1 MNELVF
7 IQDNQV
13 VTDSL
18 TVAEVFNKSHN
29 HVLRD
34 IATQLEKLSAAGEE
48 EWGMTNFG
56 QTRYQNTQNN
66 QWYTKYNL
74 TEDAFAIIAMSY
86 VTPEAMKMKIKF
98 LDEFKKM
105 KKALEQPHPLSERDR
120 LIASMKLTIE
130 SAEKLEG
137 IEEDVANL
145 RTRFDNELTL
155 NHGQATSLNHA
166 VKKRV
171 EKLWNS
177 GWTGVLESK
186 SQMYSNLYSQ
196 LKRAFHAPTYREIK
210 RIDFDEA
217 MNWVNAW
224 RPL

>member
-7 IQDNQV
+7 IQNNQV

-18 TVAEVFNKSHN
+18 TVADVFDKKHKN
-29 HVLRD
+29 VIAD
-34 IATQLEKLSAAGEE
+34 IDNQLQKLMYAGEV
-48 EWGMTNFG
+48 EWGQLNF
-56 QTRYQNTQNN
+56 QPTQYQQPQNK
-66 QWYTKYNL
+66 QWYGKYNM
-74 TEDAFAIIAMSY
+74 TEDGFALLAMSY
-86 VTPEAMKMKIKF
+86 TTPEAMKMKIKF
-98 LDEFKKM
+98 LEEFKKM
-105 KKALEQPHPLSERDR
+105 KQALDQPKPLNEHDR

-130 SAEKLEG
+130 SAEKLVD

-145 RTRFDNELTL
+145 KTRFDNELTL
-155 NHGQATSLNHA
+155 HHGQATSLQHA
-166 VKKRV
+166 VKQRV
-171 EKLWNS
+171 EKLWKS
-177 GWTGVLESK
+177 GQKGVLETK
-186 SQMYSNLYSQ
+186 QQMYANLHSQ